1 MEKLIVER
9 IESGLAVLE
18 KENLSHETVELCLL
32 PTGVKEGSVLTFD
45 GTEYRLDE
53 REEEDRRRRILEKQK
68 RLKER
73 SKKP

>member
-9 IESGLAVLE
+9 IEDGLAVLE
-18 KENLSHETVELCLL
+18 KEDLSHETVELSLL
-32 PTGVKEGSVLTFD
+32 PTEVKEGSVLTFD
-45 GTEYRLDE
+45 GAEYRLDE

-68 RLKER
+68 RLKEK